1 MLPPPR
7 LTFACELDPD
17 RLAALFA
24 DSRVIDDLLALGAR
38 VALMCSDFS
47 DERAA
52 IVRRLNAAGV
62 PIVGIPLLPLAEG
75 YYFTA
80 DNADPAKE
88 CYQEFAAWTRRHE
101 LAWDGVGLDIEP
113 DARIYLQIMNGSWG
127 LVPMLVPRLLDRT
140 RPTRSRTAYRALVD
154 QIRADGWQ
162 VENYQFPLIADERQA
177 GSTVLQRLA
186 LVDVDTDREVWM
198 LYSSFMRAL
207 GPGLI
212 WAYGPEAAA
221 IAVGT
226 TGGGPDIPGSPQMP
240 SLSWEE
246 LARDLRLARHFCDQI
261 LIHSLEGC
269 VWQGFLPRLRS
280 LEWPDVQRPPDGARA
295 AAALRSSLRATLWA
309 SAHPRPV
316 LGITAAAAWLIWR
329 WRRT

>member
-1 MLPPPR
+1 LTLPPPR
-7 LTFACELDPD
+7 LTFACELDPA

-24 DSRVIDDLLALGAR
+24 DSLVTDDLLALGAR

-47 DERAA
+47 DERAEV
-52 IVRRLNAAGV
+52 VRRLNAAGIPV
-62 PIVGIPLLPLAEG
+62 VGIPLLPLAEG

-80 DNADPAKE
+80 DNADLAAR
-88 CYQEFAAWTRRHE
+88 CYEEWAVWTGRHE
-101 LAWDGVGLDIEP
+101 LVWDGVGLDIEP
-113 DARIYLQIMNGSWG
+113 DARFYLQIMDGPWG
-127 LVPMLVPRLLDRT
+127 LLPMLAPRLFDRA
-140 RPTRSRTAYRALVD
+140 RPARSKSAYRELVER
-154 QIRADGWQ
+154 IRAGGWL

-177 GSTVLQRLA
+177 GSTLLQRLA
-186 LVDVDTDREVWM
+186 LVDVATDREVWM

-212 WAYGPEAAA
+212 WAYGPETSA

-240 SLSWEE
+240 TLSWQE
-246 LARDLRLARHFCDQI
+246 LARDLRLARHFSDQI

-280 LEWPDVQRPPDGARA
+280 FEWVDVEAPPDGARA
-295 AAALRSSLRATLWA
+295 AEALRRSLRAVLWA

-316 LGITAAAAWLIWR
+316 LGITAALAWLAWR
-329 WRRT
+329 WRK